1 MAMLGFTPQWC
12 TVEEVEGERFG
23 GHLMVVTLNRPRVR
37 NALHFK
43 AHAELSR
50 VWDYYHNADHLFV
63 AILTGA
69 GDKAFCA
76 GFDLKAAAAAAMS
89 GEDEDDRTDH
99 IDRSAEPDMTG
110 CRGGSGFAGLTE
122 RRRRFKPIIAAVNG
136 VAHGGG
142 FETALSCDIIV
153 AAETA
158 DFALPEPK
166 VGLIALAGGVIRLPR
181 LIGHHSAMEIMLTG
195 RRVSAAEGLRL
206 GFVQRVVPSG
216 VVEEAM
222 RIVDLILKCSPDS
235 IQATVEVRRAHTH
248 THTHHYSSRTL
259 LANLFPSANPHTK
272 QVAHRTASEGQF
284 INSNEAIKA
293 QRDFATVARLF
304 EGANLYEGP
313 VAFAQKRAPEWSDP
327 EPLSRL

>member
-248 THTHHYSSRTL
+248 THTTIVAEHCWLTSSPPQTHTQNRSRIEQHQRGNSSIAMRLSKRNAILPPSLGSLKERTSMKDPLHL
-259 LANLFPSANPHTK
+259 LRS
-272 QVAHRTASEGQF
+272 
-284 INSNEAIKA
+284 
-293 QRDFATVARLF
+293 ARLS
-304 EGANLYEGP
+304 G
-313 VAFAQKRAPEWSDP
+313 VT
-327 EPLSRL
+327 LSR